1 MGVLLRIFSL
11 VLHLFLLG
19 IDPEVKFLYHAWY
32 GWP

>member
-1 MGVLLRIFSL
+1 MGILLRIFSL

-19 IDPEVKFLYHAWY
+19 IDPEVELLYHAWY